1 VTSQDVVFDEEN
13 TWDWNRQQPTQVVFD
28 NDFENEPNL
37 AASMPENSSEVT
49 PIAAEILP
57 TVAETTDAAV
67 QTLHRIRKRPT
78 WMKDYEVTEID
89 DPITHFAFFFFH
101 IVILQFLKMLS
112 KTQNDGRQ

>member
-1 VTSQDVVFDEEN
+1 VTSQDVVLDEEN
-13 TWDWNRQQPTQVVFD
+13 TWDWNRQQLTQVVFD
-28 NDFENEPNL
+28 NNSENEPNL
-37 AASMPENSSEVT
+37 AASMLENSSKIT

-89 DPITHFAFFFFH
+89 DPITHFASFFFH

>member
-1 VTSQDVVFDEEN
+1 VTSQDVVFNEEN

-28 NDFENEPNL
+28 NDSENEPNL
-37 AASMPENSSEVT
+37 AAFMLENSSEVT

-67 QTLHRIRKRPT
+67 QTLHRIQKRPT

-89 DPITHFAFFFFH
+89 DPITHFAFFF
-101 IVILQFLKMLS
+101 IL
-112 KTQNDGRQ
+112 